1 VGDVST
7 PERGG
12 LPSAVGADEPRSKV
26 ALAAALK
33 QALATTPLAKVT
45 VSGLAAA
52 AGVNRQT
59 FYSHFSDVY
68 DLARWVFT
76 TEVANHIMAHASYDQ
91 WADGFSELLNY
102 MKQNHDQAYAVIR
115 SLRHDELER
124 FFHHWLHNMMQVI
137 VGELDEGLRLRPEDR
152 EFVID
157 HYTLAVLGHLLHWL
171 ATDMRENPYVLIER
185 LEFILHGSVRE
196 SLERFAVRA

>member
-1 VGDVST
+1 MGTD
-7 PERGG
+7 EA
-12 LPSAVGADEPRSKV
+12 PSKA
-26 ALAAALK
+26 ALAVALK

-68 DLARWVFT
+68 DLARWVFA

-102 MKQNHDQAYAVIR
+102 MQQNHDQAYAVIR

-124 FFHHWLHNMMQVI
+124 FFHRSLRNMMQVI
-137 VGELDEGLRLRPEDR
+137 VGELDDGLTLRPDDR

-171 ATDMRENPYVLIER
+171 ATDMRDNPYVLIER
-185 LEFILHGSVRE
+185 LEFVLHGSVRE

>member
-1 VGDVST
+1 MST
-7 PERGG
+7 PARGG
-12 LPSAVGADEPRSKV
+12 AVSAVGIDEPRSKI

-33 QALATTPLAKVT
+33 GALATTPLAKVT

-76 TEVANHIMAHASYDQ
+76 TEVASHIMAHASYDQ

-137 VGELDEGLRLRPEDR
+137 VAELDDGLRLRDEDR

-196 SLERFAVRA
+196 SLERFASRG

>member
-1 VGDVST
+1 MNTIGTD
-7 PERGG
+7 EA
-12 LPSAVGADEPRSKV
+12 PSKA
-26 ALAAALK
+26 ALAVALK

-68 DLARWVFT
+68 DLARWVFA

-102 MKQNHDQAYAVIR
+102 MQQNHDQAYAVIR

-124 FFHHWLHNMMQVI
+124 FFHRSLRNMMQVI
-137 VGELDEGLRLRPEDR
+137 VGELDDGLTLRPDDR

-171 ATDMRENPYVLIER
+171 ATDMRDNPYVLIER

-196 SLERFAVRA
+196 SLMRFAARA

>member
-1 VGDVST
+1 MGDVST

-12 LPSAVGADEPRSKV
+12 LLSAVGTDEPRSKV

-33 QALATTPLAKVT
+33 AALVTTPLAKVT

-59 FYSHFSDVY
+59 FYSHFGDVY

-124 FFHHWLHNMMQVI
+124 FFHHWLRNMMQVI
-137 VGELDEGLRLRPEDR
+137 VGELDGDLTLRPADR

-185 LEFILHGSVRE
+185 LEFVLHGAVRE
-196 SLERFAVRA
+196 SLERFAARA

>member
-1 VGDVST
+1 MNTIGTD
-7 PERGG
+7 EA
-12 LPSAVGADEPRSKV
+12 PSKA
-26 ALAAALK
+26 ALAVALK

-68 DLARWVFT
+68 DLARWVFA

-102 MKQNHDQAYAVIR
+102 MQQNHDQAYAVIR

-124 FFHHWLHNMMQVI
+124 FFHRSLRNMMQVI
-137 VGELDEGLRLRPEDR
+137 VGELDDGLTLRPDDR

-171 ATDMRENPYVLIER
+171 ATDMRDNPYVLIER
-185 LEFILHGSVRE
+185 LEFVLHGSVRE

>member
-1 VGDVST
+1 VK
-7 PERGG
+7 
-12 LPSAVGADEPRSKV
+12 AVGTDEPRSKA
-26 ALAAALK
+26 ALAVALK
-33 QALATTPLAKVT
+33 QALVTTPLAKVT
-45 VSGLAAA
+45 VSGLAAS

-102 MKQNHDQAYAVIR
+102 MKQHHDQTYAVIR

-124 FFHHWLHNMMQVI
+124 FFYRSLRNMMQVI
-137 VGELDEGLRLRPEDR
+137 VAEMDDGLTVRAEDR
-152 EFVID
+152 AFVID

-171 ATDMRENPYVLIER
+171 ATDMKENPYVLIER
-185 LEFILHGSVRE
+185 LEFVLHGSVRE
-196 SLERFAVRA
+196 SLERFAARA

>member
-1 VGDVST
+1 LNTIGTD
-7 PERGG
+7 EA
-12 LPSAVGADEPRSKV
+12 PSKA
-26 ALAAALK
+26 ALAVALK

-68 DLARWVFT
+68 DLARWVFA

-102 MKQNHDQAYAVIR
+102 MQQNHDQAYAVIR

-124 FFHHWLHNMMQVI
+124 FFHRSLRNMMQVI
-137 VGELDEGLRLRPEDR
+137 VGELDDGLTLRPDDR

-171 ATDMRENPYVLIER
+171 ATDMRDNPYVLIER
-185 LEFILHGSVRE
+185 LEFVLHGSVRE